1 MAAPT
6 NYPLS
11 DVISCHRAMAP
22 QSAGTGNVNGVAID
36 LRSRG
41 ARGCL
46 FICCTGTQT
55 TSGTLTFN
63 VQTRASSSDSWT
75 KWDGGD
81 LDMGASKGSN
91 LIGLLD
97 VYEPRRRWIRVQAKR
112 GTANTEVAYVIAML
126 YANKINPPT
135 KHSTVVDILKSVMQS

>member
-1 MAAPT
+1 
-6 NYPLS
+6 
-11 DVISCHRAMAP
+11 
-22 QSAGTGNVNGVAID
+22 
-36 LRSRG
+36 
-41 ARGCL
+41 
-46 FICCTGTQT
+46 
-55 TSGTLTFN
+55 
-63 VQTRASSSDSWT
+63 
-75 KWDGGD
+75 
-81 LDMGASKGSN
+81 MGASKGSN